1 MHIFIYIYI
10 LISGK
15 LGQYQMTQGL
25 YRNQYKMFLMLK
37 YILETIDQDLTLLNW
52 ICFMA
57 DCPCFLMIFQVTS
70 SQISSSASRARC
82 MQSNRFFLSKI
93 QFVSVN
99 VIRRKSY
106 EHSRPNE
113 IQLCHTEIVDQHS
126 YGGAS
131 PQREVI
137 HAVQRMVAQNW
148 MRTHE

>member
-1 MHIFIYIYI
+1 
-10 LISGK
+10 
-15 LGQYQMTQGL
+15 
-25 YRNQYKMFLMLK
+25 MLK

-93 QFVSVN
+93 QLVSVN
-99 VIRRKSY
+99 FIGRKSY

-131 PQREVI
+131 PQREVNYI
-137 HAVQRMVAQNW
+137 DRSMQYKGWQLKTVCARMTAGLRRKKLKLNTAVNNVN
-148 MRTHE
+148 